1 MKASKYNTT
10 MMMTSQ
16 QYTFSG
22 ADSFYLTSE
31 PQFSSLSVMLM
42 THEPQSIAKRNDIN
56 SLISQFVRDGMMN
69 AELAKTLRERA
80 VDPLIPG
87 YGQTFTEP
95 VHPFPDQP
103 LIHANTIRSSREQ
116 HRCSH
121 NL

>member
-1 MKASKYNTT
+1 MSFIDI
-10 MMMTSQ
+10 
-16 QYTFSG
+16 TFFCLIFFLTWLDQVFFTKWCYSPDVIFFRFG
-22 ADSFYLTSE
+22 FALNPDS
-31 PQFSSLSVMLM
+31 
-42 THEPQSIAKRNDIN
+42 SICMNCRY
-56 SLISQFVRDGMMN
+56 SPWLFFPYGLCFVED
-69 AELAKTLRERA
+69 T

-103 LIHANTIRSSREQ
+103 HIHANTIRSSREQ